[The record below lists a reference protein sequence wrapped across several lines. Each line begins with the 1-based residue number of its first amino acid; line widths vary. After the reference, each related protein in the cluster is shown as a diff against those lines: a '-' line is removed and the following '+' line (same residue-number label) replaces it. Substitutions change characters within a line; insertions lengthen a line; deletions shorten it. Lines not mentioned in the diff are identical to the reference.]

1 MKLEKNSSMMN
12 CPLGN
17 HRQKVR
23 LNMKINGITSHNFSS
38 QKQISFGI
46 IEDKTA
52 ARIIEENAQNECTLP
67 ILNSSKFSIFS
78 SEGQKLKVKLN
89 EEFLRERTTDDVVE
103 NIKTSE
109 YLDFENPI
117 ATLDDFRSEALAL
130 YEYEDTSKPSLRE
143 RVKRAEEFYTEF
155 QNKPYTSTADSNKE
169 ETEAQVWREAHG
181 FWF

>member
-1 MKLEKNSSMMN
+1 MKLEKNSSMMS
-12 CPLGN
+12 CPFGN

-23 LNMKINGITSHNFSS
+23 LNMKVNGITSHNFSS

-46 IEDKTA
+46 VEDETA
-52 ARIIEENAQNECTLP
+52 AKIIKENTKDECTLP
-67 ILNSSKFSIFS
+67 ILNSSKFFIFS
-78 SEGQKLKVKLN
+78 SEGQKLKARLN
-89 EEFLRERTTDDVVE
+89 EEFLRERTTDDMVE
-103 NIKTSE
+103 DIKTSK

-117 ATLDDFRSEALAL
+117 ATLNAFKSEALAL

-143 RVKRAEEFYTEF
+143 RVEQAKEFYTEF
-155 QNKPYTSTADSNKE
+155 QNKPYTSAPDSSKE